1 MPINSSLYK
10 KLIQRIT
17 ELEKTYLPVFRPSGR
32 YTKKEKDDIRAFS
45 ILVHAE
51 LESYFEMVGVN
62 KVQSALKRWQAN
74 QNYNSR
80 VLLSLSCYMEQS
92 KNTVK
97 QDSVELKLRNIVGQ
111 YINAVKKNNGI
122 KEDNIKKLLLPIG
135 VSEVDLNP
143 TLLSTLSSFGSTR
156 GSFAHSSAQVS
167 VNPNPVD
174 IKKSIHQILTDLKD
188 LDMIIKPLK

>member
-1 MPINSSLYK
+1 MQPNSALYR

-17 ELEKTYLPVFRPSGR
+17 ELERAYLPLFKPSGK

-51 LESYFEMVGVN
+51 LESYFETIGN
-62 KVQSALKRWQAN
+62 DKVQLALRKWLAN

-80 VLLSLSCYMEQS
+80 VLLSLCCFAERN
-92 KNTVK
+92 KNTEK
-97 QDSVELKLRNIVGQ
+97 RESVELKLRNIVGQ
-111 YINAVKKNNGI
+111 YINSVKKNNGI
-122 KEDNIKKLLLPIG
+122 KDENIKKLLLPLG
-135 VSEVDLNP
+135 VREDELNP
-143 TLLSTLSSFGSTR
+143 TLLNTLSSFGATR

-174 IKKSIHQILTDLKD
+174 IKNNVHQILADLKD
-188 LDMIIKPLK
+188 LDEVLKALK